1 VTKPPTTPEEA
12 LAVIQQAAREG
23 RLEYTSH
30 AEDRMGRRFARPRP
44 PRTCPECGQSLSRH
58 EVYDAYYCSTH
69 SWTEP
74 VCDDPGCDF
83 CRGRPETPS
92 GNRS

>member
-1 VTKPPTTPEEA
+1 MTKPPMTPEQA

-30 AEDRMGRRFARPRP
+30 AEDRMSRRLSRPRP
-44 PRTCPECGQSLSRH
+44 ARTCPECGQSLTRH
-58 EVYDAYYCSTH
+58 ETYDAYYCSTH
-69 SWTEP
+69 GWTES
-74 VCDDPGCDF
+74 VCDDPACEF

-92 GNRS
+92 GNRC